1 MNMKSHFSQYYRISN
16 NDLLGKF
23 EDCIFIF
30 DACALLDIFRL
41 KQDLVDDIFKVIEH
55 YKEQI
60 RIPYQAAS
68 EYFKDINVVLTK
80 QIDNINASKKSF
92 DDFSQTFQAQ
102 RNYPYITDATS
113 KLLARLKKQ
122 IEIDFS
128 SQTKYIEDQL
138 IYGSHQNKLFNLLE
152 GKVLKPFSPEE
163 ISEIEKEGEQRYSD
177 KIPPGWKD
185 ASKGDN
191 RYGDLINWKE
201 ILRFAKESG
210 KSIVYVSNDVKEDWV
225 AKVKGKKIG
234 VLPQLLK
241 EFYTAVG
248 NSDQLFHVY
257 TLDRF
262 LAFINDHDKDVIS
275 KEAVQDIQVSIE
287 KPQTPL
293 SMFEYIQKMNKV
305 FKTPEYIT
313 KLQEFHD
320 AYKKISKL
328 NGSIWS
334 DECMDQ
340 KDFVDN
346 ADRDSQKLI
355 QNLENENLSKK
366 KQGMADQEKAIEE
379 QANLAISS
387 KAIVEKTNPNGIGE
401 VDKIDSNSWDE

>member
-1 MNMKSHFSQYYRISN
+1 MKSHFSQYYRISN

-41 KQDLVDDIFKVIEH
+41 KQDLVDDIFKVIDH

-113 KLLARLKKQ
+113 KLLDRLKKQ

-128 SQTKYIEDQL
+128 SQIKYIEDQL

-210 KSIVYVSNDVKEDWV
+210 KSIIYVSNDVKEDWV

-234 VLPQLLK
+234 VLPQLLE

-287 KPQTPL
+287 KPQPPL

-328 NGSIWS
+328 NGSFLY
-334 DECMDQ
+334 DEYMSP
-340 KDFVDN
+340 KDIIDDT
-346 ADRDSQKLI
+346 DRESQKLI
-355 QNLENENLSKK
+355 KNLENEEMSKI

-379 QANLAISS
+379 QANLAMSS
-387 KAIVEKTNPNGIGE
+387 KAIVEKSNPNRIRE
-401 VDKIDSNSWDE
+401 VDKMDSNS

>member
-210 KSIVYVSNDVKEDWV
+210 KSIIYVSNDVKEDWV

-234 VLPQLLK
+234 VLPQLLE

-293 SMFEYIQKMNKV
+293 SMFEYIQKKNKV

-313 KLQEFHD
+313 KLQEID
-320 AYKKISKL
+320 EAYKKISKL

-387 KAIVEKTNPNGIGE
+387 KAIVEKTNPNRIGE

>member
-210 KSIVYVSNDVKEDWV
+210 KSIIYVSNDVKEDWV

-234 VLPQLLK
+234 VLPQLLE

-287 KPQTPL
+287 KPQTPF

-313 KLQEFHD
+313 KLQEID
-320 AYKKISKL
+320 EAYKKISKL

-387 KAIVEKTNPNGIGE
+387 KAIVEKTNPNRIGE

>member
-210 KSIVYVSNDVKEDWV
+210 KSIIYVSNDAKEDWV

-234 VLPQLLK
+234 VLPQLLE

-293 SMFEYIQKMNKV
+293 SMFEYIQKKNKV

-313 KLQEFHD
+313 KLQEID
-320 AYKKISKL
+320 EAYKKISKL

-346 ADRDSQKLI
+346 ADRDSPKLI

-387 KAIVEKTNPNGIGE
+387 KAIVEKTNPNRIGE

>member
-1 MNMKSHFSQYYRISN
+1 MKSHFSQYYRIST

-23 EDCIFIF
+23 EDCVFVF

-41 KQDLVDDIFKVIEH
+41 KQDLVDDIFKVIDH
-55 YKEQI
+55 YKDQI
-60 RIPYQAAS
+60 RIPYHAVS
-68 EYFKDINVVLTK
+68 ECFKDINVVLTK

-92 DDFSQTFQAQ
+92 DNFSQTFQAQ

-128 SQTKYIEDQL
+128 SQIKYIEDQL

-152 GKVLKPFSPEE
+152 GKVLKPFSSEE
-163 ISEIEKEGEQRYSD
+163 ITEIEKEGEQRYSG

-210 KSIVYVSNDVKEDWV
+210 KSIIYVSNDVKEDWV

-234 VLPQLLK
+234 VLPQLLE
-241 EFYTAVG
+241 EFYTTVG

-287 KPQTPL
+287 KPQTSL

-305 FKTPEYIT
+305 FKTPEYIA
-313 KLQEFHD
+313 KLQDFHD

-328 NGSIWS
+328 NGSFLY
-334 DECMDQ
+334 DEYMSPKEIID
-340 KDFVDN
+340 DT
-346 ADRDSQKLI
+346 DRESQKLI
-355 QNLENENLSKK
+355 LNLENEEMSKN

-387 KAIVEKTNPNGIGE
+387 KAIVEKSNPNRIRE
-401 VDKIDSNSWDE
+401 VDKMDSNS

>member
-1 MNMKSHFSQYYRISN
+1 MKSHFSQYYRIST

-23 EDCIFIF
+23 EDCVFVF

-41 KQDLVDDIFKVIEH
+41 KQDLVDDIFKVIDH
-55 YKEQI
+55 YKYQI
-60 RIPYQAAS
+60 RIPYHAAS
-68 EYFKDINVVLTK
+68 ECFKDINVVLTK

-102 RNYPYITDATS
+102 RNYPYITDEAS
-113 KLLARLKKQ
+113 KLLANLKKQ
-122 IEIDFS
+122 IEKDFS

-163 ISEIEKEGEQRYSD
+163 ISAIEKEGELRYSE

-210 KSIVYVSNDVKEDWV
+210 KSIIYVSNDVKEDWV
-225 AKVKGKKIG
+225 ANVKGKKIG

-241 EFYTAVG
+241 EFYTTVG

-275 KEAVQDIQVSIE
+275 EEAVQDIQVSIE

-293 SMFEYIQKMNKV
+293 SMFEYIQKMNKD
-305 FKTPEYIT
+305 FKTPEYIA
-313 KLQEFHD
+313 KLQEFQD

-328 NGSIWS
+328 NGSFLYDDYMS
-334 DECMDQ
+334 Q
-340 KDFVDN
+340 KDSVD
-346 ADRDSQKLI
+346 DTERESQKLI
-355 QNLENENLSKK
+355 QNLDNEDLSKN
-366 KQGMADQEKAIEE
+366 KQGMADQEKAIEG

-387 KAIVEKTNPNGIGE
+387 KAIVEKTNPNRIGE
-401 VDKIDSNSWDE
+401 VDKIDSNS

>member
-1 MNMKSHFSQYYRISN
+1 MKSHFSQYYRIST

-23 EDCIFIF
+23 EDCVFVF

-41 KQDLVDDIFKVIEH
+41 KQDLVDDIFKVIDH
-55 YKEQI
+55 YKDQI
-60 RIPYQAAS
+60 RIPYHAAS
-68 EYFKDINVVLTK
+68 ECFKDINVVLTK

-102 RNYPYITDATS
+102 RNYPYITDEAS
-113 KLLARLKKQ
+113 KLLASLKEQ
-122 IEIDFS
+122 IEKDFS
-128 SQTKYIEDQL
+128 SQTKYIENQL

-163 ISEIEKEGEQRYSD
+163 ISAIEKEGELRYSE

-210 KSIVYVSNDVKEDWV
+210 KSIIYVSNDVKEDWV
-225 AKVKGKKIG
+225 ANVKGKKIG

-241 EFYTAVG
+241 EFYTTVG

-275 KEAVQDIQVSIE
+275 EEAVQDIQVSIE
-287 KPQTPL
+287 KPQPPL
-293 SMFEYIQKMNKV
+293 GMFEYIQKMNQV
-305 FKTPEYIT
+305 FKTPEYIA
-313 KLQEFHD
+313 KLQEFQD

-328 NGSIWS
+328 NGSFLYDDYMS
-334 DECMDQ
+334 Q
-340 KDFVDN
+340 KDSVD
-346 ADRDSQKLI
+346 DTERESQKLI
-355 QNLENENLSKK
+355 QNLDNEDLSKN
-366 KQGMADQEKAIEE
+366 KQGMADQEKAIEG

-387 KAIVEKTNPNGIGE
+387 KAIVEKTNPNRIGE
-401 VDKIDSNSWDE
+401 VDKIDSNS

>member
-1 MNMKSHFSQYYRISN
+1 M
-16 NDLLGKF
+16 
-23 EDCIFIF
+23 
-30 DACALLDIFRL
+30 
-41 KQDLVDDIFKVIEH
+41 
-55 YKEQI
+55 
-60 RIPYQAAS
+60 
-68 EYFKDINVVLTK
+68 
-80 QIDNINASKKSF
+80 
-92 DDFSQTFQAQ
+92 
-102 RNYPYITDATS
+102 
-113 KLLARLKKQ
+113 
-122 IEIDFS
+122 
-128 SQTKYIEDQL
+128 
-138 IYGSHQNKLFNLLE
+138 E

-163 ISEIEKEGEQRYSD
+163 ISAIEKEGELRYSE

-210 KSIVYVSNDVKEDWV
+210 KSIIYVSNDVKEDWV
-225 AKVKGKKIG
+225 ANVKGKKIG

-241 EFYTAVG
+241 EFYTTVG

-275 KEAVQDIQVSIE
+275 EEAVQDIQVSIE
-287 KPQTPL
+287 KPQNSL
-293 SMFEYIQKMNKV
+293 SMFEYIQKMNKI
-305 FKTPEYIT
+305 FNNPEYIA
-313 KLQEFHD
+313 KLQEVHD
-320 AYKKISKL
+320 AYKKISKH

-334 DECMDQ
+334 DECMYQ

-346 ADRDSQKLI
+346 ADSESQKLI
-355 QNLENENLSKK
+355 QNLENEEVSKK

-387 KAIVEKTNPNGIGE
+387 KAIVEKTNPNRIGE
-401 VDKIDSNSWDE
+401 VDKIDSNS

>member
-1 MNMKSHFSQYYRISN
+1 MKSHFSQYYRIST

-23 EDCIFIF
+23 EDCVFVF

-41 KQDLVDDIFKVIEH
+41 KQDLVDDIFKVIDH
-55 YKEQI
+55 YKDQI
-60 RIPYQAAS
+60 RIPYHAAS
-68 EYFKDINVVLTK
+68 ECFKDINVVLTK

-102 RNYPYITDATS
+102 RNYPYITDEAS
-113 KLLARLKKQ
+113 KLLASLKEQ
-122 IEIDFS
+122 IEKDFS
-128 SQTKYIEDQL
+128 SQTKYIENQL

-163 ISEIEKEGEQRYSD
+163 ISAIEKEGELRYSE

-210 KSIVYVSNDVKEDWV
+210 KSIIYVSNDVKEDWV
-225 AKVKGKKIG
+225 ANVKGKKIG

-241 EFYTAVG
+241 EFYTTVG

-275 KEAVQDIQVSIE
+275 EEAVQDIQVSIE
-287 KPQTPL
+287 KPQNSL
-293 SMFEYIQKMNKV
+293 SMFEYIQKMNKI
-305 FKTPEYIT
+305 FKNPEYIA
-313 KLQEFHD
+313 KLQEVHD

-328 NGSIWS
+328 NGSFLY
-334 DECMDQ
+334 DEYMSQ
-340 KDFVDN
+340 KDIVD
-346 ADRDSQKLI
+346 DTVRESQMLI
-355 QNLENENLSKK
+355 QNLEDEDLSKK
-366 KQGMADQEKAIEE
+366 MRGMALQEKAIER
-379 QANLAISS
+379 QANLDISS
-387 KAIVEKTNPNGIGE
+387 KAIVEKNNPSNIGE
-401 VDKIDSNSWDE
+401 VDKIDSNP

>member
-1 MNMKSHFSQYYRISN
+1 MKSHFSQYYRISN

-41 KQDLVDDIFKVIEH
+41 KQDLVDDIFKVIDH

-60 RIPYQAAS
+60 RIPYHAAS
-68 EYFKDINVVLTK
+68 EYFKDINVVLAK

-113 KLLARLKKQ
+113 KLLARLKRQ

-152 GKVLKPFSPEE
+152 GKVLEPFSPEE

-201 ILRFAKESG
+201 ILCFAKESG
-210 KSIVYVSNDVKEDWV
+210 KSIIYVSNDVKEDWV

-234 VLPQLLK
+234 VLPQLLE

-275 KEAVQDIQVSIE
+275 QEAVQDIQVSIG

-293 SMFEYIQKMNKV
+293 SMFEYIQKKNEV
-305 FKTPEYIT
+305 KTPEYIA
-313 KLQEFHD
+313 KSQEIHD

-328 NGSIWS
+328 NGSFS
-334 DECMDQ
+334 YDDYMSQ
-340 KDFVDN
+340 KDIVGDT
-346 ADRDSQKLI
+346 DKESQKLI
-355 QNLENENLSKK
+355 RNLENENLPKK
-366 KQGMADQEKAIEE
+366 KQGMAVQEKAIER
-379 QANLAISS
+379 QTDLGISS
-387 KAIVEKTNPNGIGE
+387 KAIVEKTNPNNIGE
-401 VDKIDSNSWDE
+401 VDKIDDNS